1 MVPSHRSSSV
11 ASLMSRSD
19 CRQKLAPRS
28 REGSRQTAVV
38 VAVAALLALGLLAG
52 GNYLNSRHQN
62 AAGATANKDD
72 DIFTGSILYMPT
84 EGRICHQILFD
95 NKTGRFTDN
104 GNVDCE
110 NAAYRGTDNTP
121 KQWSF
126 ARVRV
131 ISTGFRD
138 R

>member
-1 MVPSHRSSSV
+1 
-11 ASLMSRSD
+11 MSRSD
-19 CRQKLAPRS
+19 RRQKLAPRS

-52 GNYLNSRHQN
+52 GKYLNSRHQN
-62 AAGATANKDD
+62 AAVATANKDD

-84 EGRICHQILFD
+84 EGSICHQILFD

-110 NAAYRGTDNTP
+110 HAAYRGVDNAP

-131 ISTGFRD
+131 ISSGFRD